1 MQEKITHLFCDLGGV
16 LLSNGWDRFAR
27 ARATELFQL
36 EGREVEE
43 RHKLYFHTYE
53 IGKLTSDEYLSNVI
67 FYKERNFS
75 KESFL
80 DLMCAQTT
88 AHAEMIL
95 LVRSLKSTYNLT
107 MATINNE
114 GRELNQFRIQ
124 HFGLKDIFHF
134 FISSSIVHLSKPDA
148 EIFTL
153 ALDIAQVAPANALYI
168 DDRIQFVNIAKSFGF
183 HGIHHTDHDSTVKAF
198 AGLGLVL

>member
-27 ARATELFQL
+27 AKAIELFHL
-36 EGREVEE
+36 EEQEVQE

-53 IGKLTSDEYLSNVI
+53 IGKLTSDEYLNNVV
-67 FYKERNFS
+67 FFKERTFS

-80 DLMCAQTT
+80 NFMCAQTT
-88 AHAEMIL
+88 AHTEMIA
-95 LVRSLKSTYNLT
+95 LVRSLKSMYNLT

-114 GRELNQFRIQ
+114 GRELNQFRIH

-134 FISSSIVHLSKPDA
+134 FISSSIVHLSKPDP

-153 ALDIAQVAPANALYI
+153 ALDIAQVNPSNALYI

-183 HGIHHTDHDSTVKAF
+183 HGIHHTDYKTTVKAF
-198 AGLGLVL
+198 DSLGLVL